1 MVLSWVMMSACSGRE
16 PRTVTV
22 LQHRLTTS
30 WVWHAMRPW
39 RLSWSTSHC
48 NNLLTITDKKLPM
61 PPVLGGMGRINDI
74 DSNDTS
80 RYHPPP
86 TTSIIKSLSVNQLSP
101 SVPQSLSSSVPQF
114 LSFVLGGI
122 LDTYKLQVIIFYYI
136 YNIYYIYNK
145 LLNKD
150 KSEGSEKN

>member
-1 MVLSWVMMSACSGRE
+1 MPSI
-16 PRTVTV
+16 
-22 LQHRLTTS
+22 Q
-30 WVWHAMRPW
+30 
-39 RLSWSTSHC
+39 
-48 NNLLTITDKKLPM
+48 KLPM

-86 TTSIIKSLSVNQLSP
+86 TTSMIKSSSVNQLSP

-136 YNIYYIYNK
+136 YNNIIYIINFEIK
-145 LLNKD
+145 IKVKGQRKTEELRN
-150 KSEGSEKN
+150 